1 MPPRLTRNNRN
12 RNCIHIMKS
21 KLTALLTL
29 ALSLLSADA
38 HERITVGP
46 GDGRLAYLDSTT
58 TPSAEFNVKDGK
70 VHITLLD
77 KDLKPIALAEQTL
90 NITAGEKGSA
100 KKLEVTKSGND
111 FVATLPAG
119 ADYWCIFQ
127 LKEKKDAKS
136 ITFRVHYRSEVCAD
150 CKKAEWRCICGN
162 KGSGKEVEI
171 PADLKGL
178 WAEING
184 HRGELEEALK
194 GRDFAA
200 IDEVTDAFPL
210 LIAALP
216 GKSGDKEA
224 AAKPLAD
231 AIVKDLAAIHAAGAA
246 RTPDTAKANVAAV
259 EKAVADLKKLYP
271 ANVANAK
278 LEE

>member
-1 MPPRLTRNNRN
+1 
-12 RNCIHIMKS
+12 MKT
-21 KLTALLTL
+21 KLTAILTL
-29 ALSLLSADA
+29 AFSLLTATA

-46 GDGRLAYLDSTT
+46 GDGRLAFLDSTT

-70 VHITLLD
+70 LHITLLD

-90 NITAGEKGSA
+90 TITTGERGNA
-100 KKLEVTKSGND
+100 KKLEVSKAGNN
-111 FVATLPAG
+111 FTAALPAG
-119 ADYWCIFQ
+119 EDFWCVFQ
-127 LKEKKDAKS
+127 LKETKAAKS
-136 ITFRVHYRSEVCAD
+136 ITFRVHYRAEICAE

-184 HRGELEEALK
+184 HHSELKTALK

-216 GKSGDKEA
+216 GKSGDKA
-224 AAKPLAD
+224 AAAQSLAD
-231 AIVKDLAAIHAAGAA
+231 AAVKDLAAIHVAGAA
-246 RTPDTAKANVAAV
+246 RTPDTAKTNVTAV
-259 EKAVADLKKLYP
+259 DKAMADLKKLYP
-271 ANVANAK
+271 ADVANAK
-278 LEE
+278 LKE